1 VTAFLI
7 RRVLNLIPTFLL
19 ATFFAFLIIDLAPG
33 DFASQFAWDSV
44 DLQKEQ
50 RIRAQ
55 LGLDQPM
62 IGRYF
67 KWLQNLVLH
76 GDFGTSMVS
85 KGDATIRVLPRMVN
99 SMILVLPSIVLIYLI
114 AIPMGVYSALRQ
126 YTLGDRATT
135 VFSLIGLAIPNF
147 FMALIVLA
155 LIVQWYR
162 TFGWFLLPTGGMTS
176 TNYSSMTNFQ
186 QFMDVLWHMIG
197 PLLIVVL
204 TGLAGLSRVMR
215 GQMLDVMSQDYIR
228 TARAK
233 GLASRSV
240 TYKHAVRNAVLPIVA
255 TLGTAVTGAL
265 LGGGTVEFVMGWPG
279 LTPLFISSV
288 YAKDVY
294 VLMAILTIGTL
305 LVMLGNLISD
315 VLLAFIDP
323 RIRY

>member
-1 VTAFLI
+1 MTGFLV
-7 RRVLNLIPTFLL
+7 RRFLNLIPTFLL
-19 ATFFAFLIIDLAPG
+19 ATFLAFLIIDLAPG
-33 DFASQFAWDSV
+33 DFASQFAWDAV

-62 IGRYF
+62 LVRYF

-114 AIPMGVYSALRQ
+114 AIPMGVFSALRQ
-126 YTLGDRATT
+126 YSFGDRAVT

-147 FMALIVLA
+147 FMALIMLA

-162 TFGWFLLPTGGMTS
+162 TFGWFLVPTGGMTS
-176 TNYSSMTNFQ
+176 TNYSSLTNIQ
-186 QFMDVLWHMIG
+186 QFFDVLWHMLA
-197 PLLIVVL
+197 PLAIIVL

-240 TYKHAVRNAVLPIVA
+240 TYKHALRNAVLPIVA
-255 TLGTAVTGAL
+255 TIGASVTTAL
-265 LGGGTVEFVMGWPG
+265 LGGGAVEFVMGWPG
-279 LTPLFISSV
+279 LTPLFIGSV

-305 LVMLGNLISD
+305 LVMIGNLLSD